1 MSLSSSRN
9 GRVCMYKCNESD
21 IIVPISCSECGS
33 NWPRN
38 PPSLIYSWN
47 MRELSTWINI
57 SAIYI
62 SDWQQRGKKQT
73 AALFR
78 IVSTGTYVRYVH
90 FGRLSLSLSLSQV
103 VVLAIEVVV
112 FRFILFLC
120 PSFIFFFFFRGNV
133 NTAGWLAG
141 YPQPNVTRNYSH

>member
-47 MRELSTWINI
+47 MRELSTRINKCNI
-57 SAIYI
+57 HIGLTAERQETNGCSFPDCLHGYI
-62 SDWQQRGKKQT
+62 RKVRTFWS
-73 AALFR
+73 
-78 IVSTGTYVRYVH
+78 IV
-90 FGRLSLSLSLSQV
+90 SLSLSLSQV